1 MQLAGEENQAST
13 ESLELAEKRVSF
25 IDNKGCPSKLVGSLV
40 HVPLPE
46 VLQEISDRE
55 LSGDLQFIAKNA
67 VRTLYFDH
75 GFVVFAGSSRQK
87 DRLGPRLIQAG
98 KVSKRE
104 IKLAAR
110 LLKYKRRIG
119 EAMVEIGILT
129 EEDLGQEVARQ
140 VRQIILSL
148 FSSKDTVFNFDEREC
163 SIPME
168 LRLSLS
174 IYRIQLEGVRRITNE
189 KLILKG
195 LGSLDRRVRLSDLP
209 PFSFED
215 SELWSV
221 ERKVIGAT
229 EFGAVLH
236 KVLDIVE
243 EDRVHTLRALYGLL
257 CAGILDFVDG
267 AKRTLKI
274 QEEMGTFLLSDLGKD
289 SGEAPTSD
297 LRQEVLLQF
306 DSLEQASP
314 FELLGIEESATEEEV
329 QRAFEERQ
337 AEWQK
342 KQTIVD
348 TEKTLSLKIEEIKTR
363 IARAHARV
371 LAAKKAGKD
380 PDKAVD
386 SVDDEDQENILFA
399 VDVPEEDRFCSDPGL
414 LATESPTPEVSSA
427 VAAEAD
433 SDTSQTGFEMVAARP
448 PEAPSSDAPQ
458 PASQV
463 DKTDLKRDVKRL
475 LYDIKVRRAIN
486 DDEGAISL
494 LYEIVELEPGS
505 VKFATMLANAL
516 AEHPVMSKRA
526 ERHFRRALSLD
537 PQNGKLHFSLG
548 RYYQSFNMRSRA
560 LAEFKTALRI
570 DPRHADARAA
580 LVELKENGGS
590 SMDKFMHRVFG

>member
-1 MQLAGEENQAST
+1 
-13 ESLELAEKRVSF
+13 
-25 IDNKGCPSKLVGSLV
+25 
-40 HVPLPE
+40 
-46 VLQEISDRE
+46 
-55 LSGDLQFIAKNA
+55 
-67 VRTLYFDH
+67 
-75 GFVVFAGSSRQK
+75 
-87 DRLGPRLIQAG
+87 
-98 KVSKRE
+98 
-104 IKLAAR
+104 
-110 LLKYKRRIG
+110 
-119 EAMVEIGILT
+119 MVEIGILT

-148 FSSKDTVFNFDEREC
+148 FSSKDGVFNFDEREC

-189 KLILKG
+189 KLIMKG

-221 ERKVIGAT
+221 ERKVIEAT

-236 KVLDIVE
+236 KVLEIVE

-257 CAGILDFVDG
+257 CAGILDLVDG
-267 AKRTLKI
+267 SKRTLKV
-274 QEEMGTFLLSDLGKD
+274 QEEMGTFLLSDLGKN
-289 SGEAPTSD
+289 SAEATTSD

-314 FELLGIEESATEEEV
+314 FELLGIQESATEEDV
-329 QRAFEERQ
+329 QKAFEERQ
-337 AEWQK
+337 EEWKK

-348 TEKTLSLKIEEIKTR
+348 TEKTLSLKIDEIKTR

-380 PDKAVD
+380 PEKAVD
-386 SVDDEDQENILFA
+386 SAGEDPEGILFS
-399 VDVPEEDRFCSDPGL
+399 VEVPEEDSFCSDSGL
-414 LATESPTPEVSSA
+414 VATESPTPGASSEIA
-427 VAAEAD
+427 
-433 SDTSQTGFEMVAARP
+433 SDTDSETSEIKPATVESPTTEMSFAMAPEDNSETSETGLVAVEDPTPQVSAAI
-448 PEAPSSDAPQ
+448 APDPIGKAES
-458 PASQV
+458 
-463 DKTDLKRDVKRL
+463 TDRKRNVKRL

-526 ERHFRRALSLD
+526 ERHYRRALSLD
-537 PQNGKLHFSLG
+537 PQNAVLHFSLG
-548 RYYQSFNMRSRA
+548 RYYESFNMKSRA
-560 LAEFKTALRI
+560 LAEFKTTLRI

-580 LVELKENGGS
+580 LVELKENGGG
-590 SMDKFMHRVFG
+590 SMDKFMRRVFG